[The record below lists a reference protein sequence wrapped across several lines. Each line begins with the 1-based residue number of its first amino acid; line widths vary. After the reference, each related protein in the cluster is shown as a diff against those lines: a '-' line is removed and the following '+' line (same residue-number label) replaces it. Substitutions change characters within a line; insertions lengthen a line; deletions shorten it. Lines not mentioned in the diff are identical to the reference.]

1 MNKISYNNCIRC
13 GKERKVIRTW
23 EEKIEGSTII
33 NTESVCPDP
42 SCQKLVEADNKKSRD
57 RHAAMKQKSQERAL
71 RRRASADAVRAS
83 SKTR

>member
-1 MNKISYNNCIRC
+1 MNKKFYNICVRC
-13 GKERKVIRTW
+13 GKERKVVRTW
-23 EEKIEGSTII
+23 EEKIEGSVIV

-42 SCQKLVEADNKKSRD
+42 SCQKEVEADNKKSRD

-71 RRRASADAVRAS
+71 RRRASADAMRAN